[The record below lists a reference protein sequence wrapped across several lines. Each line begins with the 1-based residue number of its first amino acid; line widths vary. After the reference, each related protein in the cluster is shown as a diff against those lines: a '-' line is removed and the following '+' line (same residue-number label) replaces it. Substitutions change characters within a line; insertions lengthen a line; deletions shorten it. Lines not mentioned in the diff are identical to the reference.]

1 MRASPILTTPLLK
14 VSSEDEPVKNDKTDD
29 TRSPATIAVTAP
41 ATARAEVNAFS
52 GTFSRPSKKPLA
64 FSMNA
69 LKDSPILGRDF
80 VKPFAIPPAIPP
92 SKLPMNSPMPRP
104 SWFNASMPDSI
115 TFS

>member
-1 MRASPILTTPLLK
+1 MTTPLLK

-41 ATARAEVNAFS
+41 ATARAASKVLS
-52 GTFSRPSKKPLA
+52 GIFPRPSKKPLA

-80 VKPFAIPPAIPP
+80 AKPFAIPPAIPP
-92 SKLPMNSPMPRP
+92 SKLPTNSPMPRP
-104 SWFNASMPDSI
+104 S
-115 TFS
+115 